1 MRLVSNVPFDV
12 TEYCGHLIV
21 TYLSEDKDEVAN
33 FLDELR
39 AKGYHFEENAINL
52 HTILNTTRV
61 AEMEEHLEDCGCYI
75 LCLTS
80 HFAKPSWRALCN
92 HIWFQIGVLE
102 ARHPGS
108 VIPYKA
114 PAAPFI
120 DLSGEP
126 LQRPHIIDKVEELE
140 KVFDGRFRSTL
151 AKCNFYEDEELNR
164 TVRRRLGYT
173 KMEIALQIKKSV
185 FEETLAIYNKNFRK
199 NLDKDGFLRVLR
211 DNLSCGARLISFGSE
226 ERLNTHLLPY
236 REEMHTVTNIDYPIN
251 FSCKH
256 VFKPEKEK
264 GELLGEY
271 WLEIILPIHRLLGVN
286 FKCFIKGNKNLP
298 IQCLK
303 KLFDPNFLPEND
315 AKMIENSNK
324 LYFSLD
330 FPNKESFEISE
341 ELGIGKQADYLF
353 PQ

>member
-21 TYLSEDKDEVAN
+21 TYLSEDKDEVAG

-61 AEMEEHLEDCGCYI
+61 AEMEENLMDCGCYI

-80 HFAKPSWRALCN
+80 HFLKPSFRALCN

-108 VIPYKA
+108 VIPYQV
-114 PAAPFI
+114 PAAPKI

-126 LQRPHIIDKVEELE
+126 LDLPHIIDDVVNLE
-140 KVFDGRFRSTL
+140 GSFNGRFRSTL
-151 AKCNFYEDEELNR
+151 AKCDFYTDPKLNR

-173 KMEIALQIKKSV
+173 KMEIALEITQTS
-185 FEETLAIYNKNFRK
+185 FNEALEEYNSQHTDVDKN
-199 NLDKDGFLRVLR
+199 GFLRLLR

-226 ERLNTHLLPY
+226 EHLNTHLLPY
-236 REEMHTVTNIDYPIN
+236 REEIHTVTTMDYPIN

-256 VFKPEKEK
+256 VFKPEKEE

-286 FKCFIKGNKNLP
+286 FKCYIQGNTNLP
-298 IQCLK
+298 FEVLK
-303 KLFDPNFLPEND
+303 KLFMPNFPPQNDLKTVENED
-315 AKMIENSNK
+315 K

-330 FPNKESFEISE
+330 FPNRESFEIPE
-341 ELGIGKQADYLF
+341 GLGIGNQADYLF

>member
-1 MRLVSNVPFDV
+1 MRLVSNAPFDV
-12 TEYCGHLIV
+12 TEYCGHLII
-21 TYLSEDKDEVAN
+21 TYLSEDKDEVAG

-39 AKGYHFEENAINL
+39 CKGYHYVENAIDL

-61 AEMEEHLEDCGCYI
+61 ADMEENLEDCGCYV

-80 HFAKPSWRALCN
+80 RFQVPSRRALRN
-92 HIWFQIGVLE
+92 HIWYQIGLLE

-108 VIPYKA
+108 VVPYKA
-114 PAAPFI
+114 PKTPNI

-126 LQRPHIIDKVEELE
+126 LQRPHIIDEVGDLE
-140 KVFDGRFRSTL
+140 KIFDGRFHSTL
-151 AKCNFYEDEELNR
+151 AKCDFYEDPELNR

-173 KMEIALQIKKSV
+173 KMEVALEITQTA
-185 FEETLAIYNKNFRK
+185 FDAALEELNSRGAEYNKE
-199 NLDKDGFLRVLR
+199 DFLRILR
-211 DNLSCGARLISFGSE
+211 DNLTCGARLIGFGSE

-236 REEMHTVTNIDYPIN
+236 RAEMHTVTDMDYPVN

-286 FKCFIKGNKNLP
+286 FKCYIQGNQNLSHEV
-298 IQCLK
+298 LE
-303 KLFDPNFLPEND
+303 KLFAPNFPPKND
-315 AKMIENSNK
+315 LKIADTGDK

-330 FPNKESFEISE
+330 FPNRESFKVPK
-341 ELGIGKQADYLF
+341 ELGIGNQADYLF